1 MKDNLTTKVPDEAQS
16 PAFLVAA
23 VICSDLSPNSW
34 RRLAGRIDN
43 GFFDSEETF
52 SAVRKNGYYYL
63 NTNRCDDV
71 SMVKVHCKIGVKEI
85 DKIERLGED
94 TDGWQE
100 IQPNTYKSVEKFLN
114 ELQYEHCI

>member
-1 MKDNLTTKVPDEAQS
+1 MNDLNDKISNEAQS
-16 PAFLVAA
+16 QTSCLGA
-23 VICSDLSPNSW
+23 VICSNLSLNSW

-52 SAVRKNGYYYL
+52 SVVRKNGYYYL

-71 SMVKVHCKIGVKEI
+71 SMVKVHCKIGVNEI
-85 DKIERLGED
+85 DKIERLGAD

-100 IQPNTYKSVEKFLN
+100 IQPNTYKSVERFLN
-114 ELQYEHCI
+114 ELQYEHYI